1 MTVDISKTA
10 TVLSYTQRRFAEARQ
25 IPCSQILAVI
35 EDIKVLIKDQQYKT
49 MLDDLIQNYNNN
61 NNALLNNTPTTER
74 DIEVKRITDEI
85 LTNVKIKVAEIK
97 QQIR

>member
-1 MTVDISKTA
+1 MN
-10 TVLSYTQRRFAEARQ
+10 
-25 IPCSQILAVI
+25 SQILAVI
-35 EDIKVLIKDQQYKT
+35 EDIKVLIKDPQYKT

-85 LTNVKIKVAEIK
+85 LTNIKIKVAEIK
-97 QQIR
+97 QLIK

>member
-1 MTVDISKTA
+1 MN
-10 TVLSYTQRRFAEARQ
+10 
-25 IPCSQILAVI
+25 SQILAVI

>member
-1 MTVDISKTA
+1 MN
-10 TVLSYTQRRFAEARQ
+10 
-25 IPCSQILAVI
+25 SQILAVI
-35 EDIKVLIKDQQYKT
+35 EDIKVLIKDPQYKT

-85 LTNVKIKVAEIK
+85 LTNVKIKA
-97 QQIR
+97 

>member
-1 MTVDISKTA
+1 MN
-10 TVLSYTQRRFAEARQ
+10 
-25 IPCSQILAVI
+25 SQILAVI
-35 EDIKVLIKDQQYKT
+35 EDIKVLIKDPQYKT